1 MASFPFPSPLFQ
13 VYFGCGLGFSGHAD
27 VYDSHGW
34 IPHHEQHAYMQNY
47 YMLPRILQ
55 VWDEPWEKSLSDR
68 DHMRAQH
75 LRILMLINVYRE
87 V

>member
-1 MASFPFPSPLFQ
+1 
-13 VYFGCGLGFSGHAD
+13 
-27 VYDSHGW
+27 
-34 IPHHEQHAYMQNY
+34 MQNY